1 VAGTNPAFDA
11 GLFRNAIRQS
21 MQMGMPSNLA
31 EQLKWHW
38 KRDTEYVPQDP
49 TQNPYEW
56 TQTPVVDLPG
66 NPDEPDGER
75 IVDYAIE
82 FSARPA
88 GSQETVF
95 GQFDTSRAIVTLLDT
110 DYAIIR
116 SADYCS
122 IDGAIYDIDFSAP
135 PLGMF
140 EVTVYQVFLTARD
153 EA

>member
-1 VAGTNPAFDA
+1 MAGTNPAFDA
-11 GLFRNAIRQS
+11 ALFRNAIRQS
-21 MQMGMPSNLA
+21 MVMGMPTNTA
-31 EQLKWHW
+31 EQLTWRW
-38 KRDTEYVPQDP
+38 NRDKEYVPQDP
-49 TQNPYEW
+49 TSNPYEW
-56 TQTPVVDLPG
+56 TQDPVVDLPG
-66 NPDEPDGER
+66 NPNEPDGDV

-88 GSQETVF
+88 GSQQTVM

-110 DYAIIR
+110 DYGTIR
-116 SADYCS
+116 SADYCT
-122 IDGAIYDIDFSAP
+122 IDGAVYDIDFSAP